1 MKGRIVTIQY
11 YYEAG
16 TTQMYKLPQLVN
28 MEIIEVL
35 QEQGTDRMFGYIG
48 DKLDKLVYIGASCIG
63 KFVN

>member
-1 MKGRIVTIQY
+1 MKGRIVTIQH

-35 QEQGTDRMFGYIG
+35 QEQGTDRMFGYVE
-48 DKLDKLVYIGASCIG
+48 DKLVYIGPSCII
-63 KFVN
+63 KFVD